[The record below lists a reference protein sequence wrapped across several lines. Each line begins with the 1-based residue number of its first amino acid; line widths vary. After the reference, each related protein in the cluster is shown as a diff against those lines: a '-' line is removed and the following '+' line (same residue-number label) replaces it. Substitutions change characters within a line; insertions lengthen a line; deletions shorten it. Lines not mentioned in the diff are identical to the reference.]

1 MVRLKTDSKGEDD
14 SHYHAKTVLSEE
26 GDFDVVI
33 LDDDEAYSLELK
45 AAELEEVG
53 KRLRIDG
60 VSGWAREAFCSSSQD
75 HAFSLSV
82 QAKKK
87 GAAAAAAAAAELAWK
102 RVGGGG
108 GEKEKGSDGEKGAR

>member
-14 SHYHAKTVLSEE
+14 SHYHVKTVLSEE

-87 GAAAAAAAAAELAWK
+87 GTAEAAEAELTWK